1 MWTLLLLLYRLLSW
15 PVLIAS
21 QAGMVIGMGF
31 VMVGALRLFFSPPM
45 VALATAGAGVAIVG
59 AGLVVYIVTRTLG
72 QAIEDRKLDGEP
84 GFF

>member
-15 PVLIAS
+15 PALIAS

-31 VMVGALRLFFSPPM
+31 VMIGALRLFFSAPM
-45 VALATAGAGVAIVG
+45 VALATVSVGVAIVA
-59 AGLVVYIVTRTLG
+59 AGLVVYVATRTLG
-72 QAIEDRKLDGEP
+72 QAIEDRKLDSEP